1 MKLKQLKG
9 SRDYLHVIRNT
20 GIKGVV
26 EYRNF
31 DCGCLSCTT
40 HTNECLQNEY
50 ADEWKKFSL
59 LPGKKMDLS
68 FNTCDWFKA
77 VEVEDRPNNDAFMQ
91 FEGRNR

>member
-9 SRDYLHVIRNT
+9 SRDYLHAVRNT

-26 EYRNF
+26 EYHNF

-50 ADEWKKFSL
+50 AD
-59 LPGKKMDLS
+59 
-68 FNTCDWFKA
+68 
-77 VEVEDRPNNDAFMQ
+77 
-91 FEGRNR
+91 